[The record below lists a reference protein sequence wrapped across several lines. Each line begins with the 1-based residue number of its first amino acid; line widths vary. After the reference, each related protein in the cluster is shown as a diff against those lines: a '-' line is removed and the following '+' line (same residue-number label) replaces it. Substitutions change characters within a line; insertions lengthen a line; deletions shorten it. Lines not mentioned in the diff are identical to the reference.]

1 MSTAESKPVSIFDVA
16 QRAGVSHQTVSR
28 VINDAPMVA
37 DSTRAKVKAAIADL
51 GYRPN
56 RSARALAGGAV
67 RSVTVLTTDT
77 SLYGTAE
84 TLRGIED
91 AARAAGFTILISV
104 LDPDETYSE
113 ADILARLPH
122 DGAPAIVIAHDQ
134 TTTRAMQALQKT
146 QAHATVATGGEH
158 LGVEQPA
165 TDWLV
170 SLDDRTV
177 AARATRY
184 LLSMGH
190 ATVHYL
196 AIPSKASRQ
205 TGWAAAL
212 AEAGVEAPPVVPSG
226 WTVASAYEAATELVA
241 DPDVTAILCGND
253 DLAFGVLYAAHRA
266 GRRVPGDL
274 SVVGFDDCPLAAY
287 HVPPLTTVDLDFR
300 GVGRGAFEL
309 LRGKLEGTE
318 RPRPTWRSPELI
330 VRETSGPPEQ
340 RRLRKG
346 CNASTPSKRP
356 GGDGRGRTAGRSR
369 RGARPGPGRPR
380 PVRRLRAARA

>member
-1 MSTAESKPVSIFDVA
+1 MSAAEPKPVSIFDVA
-16 QRAGVSHQTVSR
+16 KLAGVSHQTVSR

-37 DSTRAKVKAAIADL
+37 DATRAKVKAAIAEL

-91 AARAAGFTILISV
+91 AARAAGFTILVSV
-104 LDPDETYSE
+104 LDPDQDYTE
-113 ADILARLPH
+113 ADVLGRLPH
-122 DGAPAIVIAHDQ
+122 DGAPAIVIAHDE
-134 TTTRAMQALQKT
+134 TTTGAMQVLQRK
-146 QAHATVATGGEH
+146 QAGATVATGGEH
-158 LGVEQPA
+158 LDIEQHA
-165 TDWLV
+165 DDWLV

-196 AIPSKASRQ
+196 AIPSKANRQ
-205 TGWAAAL
+205 AGWAEAL
-212 AEAGVEAPPVVPSG
+212 ADAGIEAPEVVHSG
-226 WTVASAYEAATELVA
+226 WTVGSAYEAALELVA
-241 DPDVTAILCGND
+241 DPEVTAILCGND

-266 GRRVPGDL
+266 DRSVPGDL
-274 SVVGFDDCPLAAY
+274 SVIGFDDSPLAAY

-309 LRGKLEGTE
+309 LRQKLEGGSH
-318 RPRPTWRSPELI
+318 PRPTWRSPELI
-330 VRETSGPPEQ
+330 VRETSGPPG
-340 RRLRKG
+340 RR
-346 CNASTPSKRP
+346 
-356 GGDGRGRTAGRSR
+356 
-369 RGARPGPGRPR
+369 
-380 PVRRLRAARA
+380 